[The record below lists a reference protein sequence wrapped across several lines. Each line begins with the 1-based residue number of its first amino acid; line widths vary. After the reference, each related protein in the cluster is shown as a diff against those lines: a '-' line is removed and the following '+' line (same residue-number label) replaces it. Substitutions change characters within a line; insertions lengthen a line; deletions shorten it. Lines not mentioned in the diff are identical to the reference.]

1 MPQPTKSKLLDAPF
15 PIVPPE
21 AHDVTSLGKALGKPD
36 PKLQRLLFRNARE
49 DSLAAWGTE
58 VDSKNILADM
68 PRFIVSA
75 LGILASLDPAR
86 RGLVKLPPGIF
97 AAVVVEAIKLE
108 QMKADHEA
116 TVTTNAGDKADRES
130 TLRREM
136 REGVALRDTVVE
148 RLGNALIDDQM
159 KKVEILANDAS
170 SADHLAAGLVA
181 LADLI
186 DDLRQNG
193 SEDDKD
199 ALAIWSIDDATVTSL
214 RDKSTAILDAGK
226 IVASPPRKVSQRSLD
241 IQDGRTLTLIDMI
254 WRAFRLARRTD
265 RSILM
270 PELNRI
276 AWMFES
282 RNGSAKGAKA
292 ATPGDGAK
300 GEAKGEKSG

>member
-1 MPQPTKSKLLDAPF
+1 MSHPSRSKLVASSF
-15 PIVPPE
+15 PIVPAE
-21 AHDVTSLGKALGKPD
+21 AQDVASLGKSLGQPD
-36 PKLQRLLFRNARE
+36 PKLQRLLFRNAKE

-75 LGILASLDPAR
+75 LGILASLEPVR
-86 RGLVKLPPGIF
+86 RSLVKLPPGIF
-97 AAVVVEAIKLE
+97 AAVVTEAIKLE
-108 QMKADHEA
+108 QMKADHQA
-116 TVTTNAGDKADRES
+116 TVTSNAGDKTDRET

-148 RLGNALIDDQM
+148 RLGNALTDDQM
-159 KKVEILANDAS
+159 KKVEILANDAAS
-170 SADHLAAGLVA
+170 SDHLAAGLVA
-181 LADLI
+181 VADLI

-199 ALAIWSIDDATVTSL
+199 ALDIWSIDAPTVTSL
-214 RDKSTAILDAGK
+214 RDKSTSILEAGK

-241 IQDGRTLTLIDMI
+241 IQDGRVLTLIDMI
-254 WRAFRLARRTD
+254 WRAFRLARRSD

-276 AWMFES
+276 TWMFETRTS
-282 RNGSAKGAKA
+282 TGKGTKEATPVDEAKA
-292 ATPGDGAK
+292 
-300 GEAKGEKSG
+300 EKIG

>member
-1 MPQPTKSKLLDAPF
+1 MSLPTKSKLDASF

-21 AHDVTSLGKALGKPD
+21 AHDVASLAKALGKPD
-36 PKLQRLLFRNARE
+36 AKLQRLLFRNAKE

-75 LGILASLDPAR
+75 LGILASLEPAR

-97 AAVVVEAIKLE
+97 AAVVTEAIKLE
-108 QMKADHEA
+108 EMKADHEA
-116 TVTTNAGDKADRES
+116 TITSNASNKTDRET

-136 REGVALRDTVVE
+136 REGVGLRDTVVE
-148 RLGNALIDDQM
+148 RLGNALTDDQM
-159 KKVEILANDAS
+159 KKVEIVANDAAS
-170 SADHLAAGLVA
+170 SDHLAAGLVA
-181 LADLI
+181 VADLI

-193 SEDDKD
+193 SEDDRD
-199 ALAIWSIDDATVTSL
+199 ALDIWSIDAPTVTSL
-214 RDKSTAILDAGK
+214 RDKSASILEAGK

-241 IQDGRTLTLIDMI
+241 IQDGRALTLIDMI

-282 RNGSAKGAKA
+282 RTSAGKGAKEVTA
-292 ATPGDGAK
+292 GEGAK
-300 GEAKGEKSG
+300 GEKIG

>member
-1 MPQPTKSKLLDAPF
+1 MSLPTKSKLLDASF

-21 AHDVTSLGKALGKPD
+21 AHDVASLGKALGKPD
-36 PKLQRLLFRNARE
+36 AKLQRLLFRNTKE
-49 DSLAAWGTE
+49 DGLAAWGTE

-75 LGILASLDPAR
+75 LGILASLEPAR
-86 RGLVKLPPGIF
+86 RSLVKLPPGIF
-97 AAVVVEAIKLE
+97 AAVVTEAIKLE
-108 QMKADHEA
+108 EMKADHEA
-116 TVTTNAGDKADRES
+116 TVTSNAGEKTDRET

-136 REGVALRDTVVE
+136 REGVGLRDTVVE
-148 RLGNALIDDQM
+148 RLGNALTDDQM
-159 KKVEILANDAS
+159 KKVEIVANDAAS
-170 SADHLAAGLVA
+170 SDHLAAGLVA
-181 LADLI
+181 IADLI

-199 ALAIWSIDDATVTSL
+199 ALDIWSIDAPTVASL
-214 RDKSTAILDAGK
+214 RDKSASILEAGK

-241 IQDGRTLTLIDMI
+241 IQDGRVLTLIDMI

-282 RNGSAKGAKA
+282 RTSAGKGAKEV
-292 ATPGDGAK
+292 TTGDGAK
-300 GEAKGEKSG
+300 GEKIG

>member
-1 MPQPTKSKLLDAPF
+1 MSLSTKSKLLDSSF

-21 AHDVTSLGKALGKPD
+21 AHDVGSLGKTLGKPD
-36 PKLQRLLFRNARE
+36 PKLQRLLFRSVKE
-49 DSLAAWGTE
+49 DGLAAWGTE
-58 VDSKNILADM
+58 VDSKNILADI
-68 PRFIVSA
+68 PRFVVSA

-86 RGLVKLPPGIF
+86 RNLVKLPPGIF
-97 AAVVVEAIKLE
+97 AALVAESAKLE

-116 TVTTNAGDKADRES
+116 TVTTNAGEKADREI

-136 REGVALRDTVVE
+136 REGVALRDTVIE
-148 RLGNALIDDQM
+148 RLGNALTDDQM
-159 KKVEILANDAS
+159 TKVVTLAGNAAN
-170 SADHLAAGLVA
+170 ADHLAGGLVA
-181 LADLI
+181 IADLI
-186 DDLRQNG
+186 TDLHQNG

-199 ALAIWSIDDATVTSL
+199 ALAIWSIDEPTVASL
-214 RDKSTAILDAGK
+214 RDKSTAILEAGK

-276 AWMFES
+276 AWMFENRS
-282 RNGSAKGAKA
+282 GAGKGAKVVTA
-292 ATPGDGAK
+292 AE
-300 GEAKGEKSG
+300 GEKAEKSG

>member
-1 MPQPTKSKLLDAPF
+1 MSHPTKSKLIDSSF

-21 AHDVTSLGKALGKPD
+21 AHDVASLGKALGKPD
-36 PKLQRLLFRNARE
+36 AKLQRLLFRNAKE
-49 DSLAAWGTE
+49 DGLAAWGTE

-75 LGILASLDPAR
+75 LGILASLEPAR
-86 RGLVKLPPGIF
+86 RSLVKLPPGIF
-97 AAVVVEAIKLE
+97 AAAVTEAIKLE

-116 TVTTNAGDKADRES
+116 SITSNAGDKTDRET

-136 REGVALRDTVVE
+136 REGVGLRDTVVE
-148 RLGNALIDDQM
+148 RLGNALTDDQM
-159 KKVEILANDAS
+159 KKVEIIANDAAS
-170 SADHLAAGLVA
+170 SDHLAAGLVA
-181 LADLI
+181 VADLI

-199 ALAIWSIDDATVTSL
+199 ALDIWSIDAPTVTSL
-214 RDKSTAILDAGK
+214 RDKSASILEAGK

-254 WRAFRLARRTD
+254 WRAFRLARRSD

-276 AWMFES
+276 AWMFET
-282 RNGSAKGAKA
+282 RTNTGKCPKEVTPVDGAKA
-292 ATPGDGAK
+292 
-300 GEAKGEKSG
+300 EKIG